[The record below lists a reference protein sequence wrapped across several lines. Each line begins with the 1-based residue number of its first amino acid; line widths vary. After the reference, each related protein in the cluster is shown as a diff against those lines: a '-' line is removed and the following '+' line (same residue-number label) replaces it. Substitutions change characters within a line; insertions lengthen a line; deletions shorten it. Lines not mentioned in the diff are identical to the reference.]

1 MLLLP
6 KLKDNR
12 RENLTEDEMDNSK
25 NNTHQHCRKKG
36 TGGSTLE
43 TDFNLNSMLRH
54 FIEQWHSSTMGD
66 NN

>member
-6 KLKDNR
+6 KLKVI

-36 TGGSTLE
+36 TGGST
-43 TDFNLNSMLRH
+43 DFNLNSMLRH
-54 FIEQWHSSTMGD
+54 FIEQWHSSAMGD

>member
-1 MLLLP
+1 MLLLA
-6 KLKDNR
+6 KLKVI

-36 TGGSTLE
+36 TGGSTE

-54 FIEQWHSSTMGD
+54 FIEQWHSSAMGD